1 LLFLKNTKLL
11 LYIELNEAEDSSAP
25 MDKVLDC
32 FSSCVQV
39 SLISDLLDRKE
50 QILELISIALSSSYN
65 WPGMVASQMSTHV
78 YVTDTRAFVWFFLF
92 TSQFFPIPHVTEQL
106 LYLFF
111 IVAMASKI
119 WVRTKK
125 QSITLHSD

>member
-65 WPGMVASQMSTHV
+65 WPGMVASQMPTHV
-78 YVTDTRAFVWFFLF
+78 
-92 TSQFFPIPHVTEQL
+92 
-106 LYLFF
+106 
-111 IVAMASKI
+111 
-119 WVRTKK
+119 
-125 QSITLHSD
+125 